1 MSLNVCTIGLLSA
14 AEERRGRGEATK
26 STKTIRETPSPW
38 SPTRTCRAIRLS
50 NASSN
55 AAVSHAWGCGQNVN
69 DAYSARA
76 FSKSLTNKSRSK
88 KIAGRPDLAWQEFHA
103 PGLHCG
109 AVGCMQTPYER
120 MAYTDSSDA
129 VARPIRVLRLVCNA
143 QGASNHRN
151 DSG

>member
-1 MSLNVCTIGLLSA
+1 LSLNVCTIGLLSA

-76 FSKSLTNKSRSK
+76 PPKKLTNKSRSK
-88 KIAGRPDLAWQEFHA
+88 KLSPGQTWHGRNFLPLGCTVVQWR
-103 PGLHCG
+103 
-109 AVGCMQTPYER
+109 CMQIQYER
-120 MAYTDSSDA
+120 RVYTDSSDA

>member
-1 MSLNVCTIGLLSA
+1 MVEQPLSTVIIRKNLEPKCTTIGLLAA
-14 AEERRGRGEATK
+14 AEERLRRGKARR

-38 SPTRTCRAIRLS
+38 PLTRTCRAIRLS

-76 FSKSLTNKSRSK
+76 FSKNLTNKSRSK
-88 KIAGRPDLAWQEFHA
+88 KIVGRPDLPWQEFHV

-109 AVGCMQTPYER
+109 AVAMHADT
-120 MAYTDSSDA
+120 
-129 VARPIRVLRLVCNA
+129 I
-143 QGASNHRN
+143 
-151 DSG
+151 